1 MKQKQKQQQ
10 WFFDSAF
17 LGCGSIYSILIGKYQ
32 CSFELSAPDYQ
43 ATWCH
48 SPEESTLHS
57 WHCADF
63 KYQLQCCFLLVQ
75 LFQVDDFLNLSESM
89 VQMIMCRNLDV
100 PEVCK
105 FEAMLGWARNKI
117 RTKAS
122 SKMDSKLEFKCIME
136 RLARDLKLYRISP
149 QELIKV
155 CQFGVFVQE
164 Y

>member
-1 MKQKQKQQQ
+1 M
-10 WFFDSAF
+10 
-17 LGCGSIYSILIGKYQ
+17 
-32 CSFELSAPDYQ
+32 
-43 ATWCH
+43 
-48 SPEESTLHS
+48 
-57 WHCADF
+57 
-63 KYQLQCCFLLVQ
+63 Q

-155 CQFGVFVQE
+155 CGFSVFFQE
-164 Y
+164 YYCSLVVCHRNSYSSSQNPGTFNSISCGLR